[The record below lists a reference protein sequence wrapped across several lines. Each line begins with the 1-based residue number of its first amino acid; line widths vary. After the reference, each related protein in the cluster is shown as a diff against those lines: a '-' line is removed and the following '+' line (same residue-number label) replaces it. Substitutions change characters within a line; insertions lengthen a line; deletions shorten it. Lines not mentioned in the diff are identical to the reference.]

1 MANELKDQT
10 GEKNIFYYEMMI
22 REHHLDSYGHVN
34 NATYVQIL
42 EEARWESITR
52 SGYGYEVVQQKRKGP
67 VLLEISVKFLKEL
80 KLREKIRISVQ
91 ADPMRGK
98 VGVINQ
104 QIFKEDGAVAAEA
117 RVVYG
122 MFDLDARKLITPPED
137 WVESLQV

>member
-1 MANELKDQT
+1 MNSSES
-10 GEKNIFYYEMMI
+10 NSIFYYELMI

-52 SGYGYEVVQQKRKGP
+52 QGYGYQTVQKTRKGP
-67 VLLEISVKFLKEL
+67 VILELDIKFLKEL

-91 ADPMRGK
+91 TDPMRGK
-98 VGVINQ
+98 IGVIHQ
-104 QIFKEDGAVAAEA
+104 KIFKEGDVLAAEA

-122 MFDLDARKLITPPED
+122 MFDLDARKLISPPSEWLD
-137 WVESLQV
+137 AIRPQVPS

>member
-1 MANELKDQT
+1 MSDSPKD
-10 GEKNIFYYEMMI
+10 NVFFYEMMI

-52 SGYGYEVVQQKRKGP
+52 SGYGYEVVQKRRQGP
-67 VLLEISVKFLKEL
+67 VILEIDVKFRSEL

-91 ADPMRGK
+91 TDPMRGK
-98 VGVINQ
+98 IGVINQ
-104 QIFKEDGAVAAEA
+104 QILKEDGTLAAEA

-122 MFDLDARKLITPPED
+122 MFDLNARKLISPPSE
-137 WVESLQV
+137 WLAAIQ